1 MLELKLNQTV
11 SNLKEAKFELL
22 NNKEIVYTVKFNNLA
37 VTPMT
42 FEIFEN
48 EKKKYSLVYTNN
60 DLKSIINSVK
70 HPNRVFTLYD
80 KEKQEIGKIYRKYS
94 KFFWGYHFFQF
105 EYHDKIYK
113 MYEVGMGK
121 EGIKLPIYSEDEQ
134 VALIEKNIVTIDNN
148 DTYSIKILNKDLI
161 DMSLIMGLYYDSLRF
176 GHRGEVAKHKT
187 DYNYLISFNK
197 ELISKY
203 DKNWGK

>member
-11 SNLKEAKFELL
+11 SNIKEAIFELL
-22 NNKEIVYTVKFNNLA
+22 NNKEIVYTIKSNNLA
-37 VTPMT
+37 VAPTK

-48 EKKKYSLVYTNN
+48 EKKKYSLAYTNE
-60 DLKSIINSVK
+60 DLKAIITSVK
-70 HPNRVFTLYD
+70 HPLNVFTLYD
-80 KEKQEIGKIYRKYS
+80 KEKKEIGKFYRKKS
-94 KFFWGYHFFQF
+94 KLFFGYYFFVL

-134 VALIEKNIVTIDNN
+134 VALIEKNIVTIDNK
-148 DTYSIKILNKDLI
+148 DTYNVKISNKNII
-161 DMSLIMGLYYDSLRF
+161 DVSLIMGLYYDSLRF
-176 GHRGEVAKHKT
+176 GHRGEVSKDKT
-187 DYNYLISFNK
+187 NYNYLISINK